1 MTDEVSDIAALAD
14 RGVVGRTAA
23 VAPAGIRID
32 LQLIAEMIAP
42 KSRVLDVGCGDGALL
57 DYLVHAKG
65 VDGRGVEI
73 SQAGVNACV
82 TQGLSVI
89 QGNADTDLKDY
100 PSDAFDYIVLSQ
112 TLQATRKPHQVLKQ
126 LVRIGRHAI
135 VSFPNF
141 GHWRVRWQL
150 LTRGRMPV
158 TDSMPLQWFDTPN
171 IHFCTILDFMGLC
184 HELGIV
190 VEQGLAISRS
200 GRPSPIRSIGAANLF
215 GEQGLFLLRRG

>member
-1 MTDEVSDIAALAD
+1 VKTVTALAES
-14 RGVVGRTAA
+14 GIAVTASSA
-23 VAPAGIRID
+23 PSPAGIRVD
-32 LQLIAEMIAP
+32 LQLIADMIAP

-57 DYLVHAKG
+57 DHLVHAKG

-126 LVRIGRHAI
+126 LVRIGRRAI

-171 IHFCTILDFMGLC
+171 IHFCTIRDFVGLC
-184 HELGIV
+184 AELGIV